1 MGWASLDHV
10 KELTSNVSE
19 TLMTTAMVMT
29 HDECHGHNAHIKLQ
43 PSTLLCPV

>member
-29 HDECHGHNAHIKLQ
+29 HEYHGHNAHIKLQ
-43 PSTLLCPV
+43 PSTLLYPV